1 MTFLKPTHV
10 KLLAQEFAP
19 AIRPFAPRLA
29 LRAMSSEAGPRVD
42 KTKDPVPTTPLSER
56 QPQTSSFWKHLK
68 GLGMVTLGAG
78 SLAAASYFTLD
89 LFAQNRQERL
99 SINGAGQYPHL
110 NPKQSPTEEKLQTIL
125 KPWNKANATADI
137 FLLSEKILHELH
149 TVICQTTF
157 GPSPI
162 KLKEM
167 PNPSM
172 EGISDTIKTKM
183 VNAFTAKITSMSNI
197 EESLSKAYFTGPD
210 AELQFALHVIRFKIS
225 AEYSTPYMQGKI
237 PSATMTP
244 QIARDIYEEDSSHLL
259 QAYYAYLNCRDL
271 IRQAKE
277 QDEKAFEYRSKG
289 LTALPLEID
298 QIPGLTIL
306 DLRANNISYLPPQ
319 FGNLADL
326 DYLNLSDN
334 NLKSLPA
341 EIGQLTRLTDL
352 TLNSNRL
359 TGLPPAF
366 KQLQNLKYLY
376 LDYNEFTALPREL
389 LALPNLQDLH
399 ILGYLTKG
407 QNTSFHDFTF
417 WEKVMI
423 ERIRT
428 KTPSCHVG
436 TDWVRSAQQPVPLMS
451 TTDRTK
457 EALISAIVSV
467 LK

>member
-1 MTFLKPTHV
+1 MTFLKSTHV
-10 KLLAQEFAP
+10 KQLAQEFAP
-19 AIRPFAPRLA
+19 AFRPFTPRLA
-29 LRAMSSEAGPRVD
+29 LRAMSVEAGPRVN
-42 KTKDPVPTTPLSER
+42 KTIDPVPTTPLSNR
-56 QPQTSSFWKHLK
+56 QSQESSFWKHIK

-99 SINGAGQYPHL
+99 SINGADQYPHL

-125 KPWNKANATADI
+125 KPWNKATATTEI

-149 TVICQTTF
+149 TAICQTTY

-162 KLKEM
+162 ALKAM

-172 EGISDTIKTKM
+172 EGIPDALKTKM
-183 VNAFTAKITSMSNI
+183 ENAFTAQMTSMSYI

-244 QIARDIYEEDSSHLL
+244 QIARDIYKEDSSHLL
-259 QAYYAYLNCRDL
+259 QAYYAYLNCREL
-271 IRQAKE
+271 IRQTKE

-289 LTALPLEID
+289 LTALPPEIE
-298 QIPGLTIL
+298 QIYALKML
-306 DLRANNISYLPPQ
+306 DLQCNKLSYLPEQ
-319 FGNLADL
+319 FGNLWAL
-326 DYLNLSDN
+326 TYLNLRDN
-334 NLKSLPA
+334 MFMKLPA
-341 EIGQLTRLTDL
+341 EIGELQSLKDLDLERNQLK
-352 TLNSNRL
+352 
-359 TGLPPAF
+359 GLPPEF
-366 KQLQNLKYLY
+366 SKLQRLEVLNLN
-376 LDYNEFTALPREL
+376 YNKLASLPREL
-389 LALPNLQDLH
+389 LSLKKLQELH

-407 QNTSFHDFTF
+407 QSIGLDEFTF
-417 WEKVMI
+417 WENVML

-428 KTPSCHVG
+428 KTPHCQIDK
-436 TDWVRSAQQPVPLMS
+436 DWVPSIEESVA
-451 TTDRTK
+451 DRTK
-457 EALISAIVSV
+457 EGLISAIASV

>member
-1 MTFLKPTHV
+1 MTFLKPTHI
-10 KLLAQEFAP
+10 KLLAQEFVP
-19 AIRPFAPRLA
+19 ILRPFAPRLA
-29 LRAMSSEAGPRVD
+29 LRAMSSEARPRVN
-42 KTKDPVPTTPLSER
+42 KTTDPIPTTPLSNR

-78 SLAAASYFTLD
+78 SLAAASYFTQGKIE
-89 LFAQNRQERL
+89 FAQTD
-99 SINGAGQYPHL
+99 QYPHL

-125 KPWNKANATADI
+125 KPWNKATATTEI

-149 TVICQTTF
+149 TAICQTTY

-162 KLKEM
+162 ALKAM

-172 EGISDTIKTKM
+172 EGIPDALKTKM
-183 VNAFTAKITSMSNI
+183 ENAFTAKITSMSNI

-259 QAYYAYLNCRDL
+259 QAYYAYLNCREL
-271 IRQAKE
+271 IRQTKE

-289 LTALPLEID
+289 LTALPPEIE
-298 QIPGLTIL
+298 QIYALKML
-306 DLRANNISYLPPQ
+306 DLQSNRLSYLPEQ
-319 FGNLADL
+319 FGNLWALTYL
-326 DYLNLSDN
+326 DLSDN

-451 TTDRTK
+451 TADRTK
-457 EALISAIVSV
+457 EALISAIISV